1 MSTFTNFCKHLQ
13 LRIGSIEFIKT
24 YLSMLLSTEVI
35 FEMWFTGARDVTN
48 LLCVGSVLAK
58 RQDKECYNAIQEK
71 LQAPKVKKK
80 TDLHISLLCWI
91 LSKLQHA
98 VHRPSGSNI
107 SYIGQANATSTNSS
121 QITWLSF
128 LQIALSR
135 QIWFEVTVGACSA
148 RSRSSLWLATM
159 TKQNLD
165 LINQKNCLN

>member
-80 TDLHISLLCWI
+80 NRFTHQLALLDFI
-91 LSKLQHA
+91 QT
-98 VHRPSGSNI
+98 
-107 SYIGQANATSTNSS
+107 ATCCSS
-121 QITWLSF
+121 SF
-128 LQIALSR
+128 WQ
-135 QIWFEVTVGACSA
+135 
-148 RSRSSLWLATM
+148 
-159 TKQNLD
+159 
-165 LINQKNCLN
+165 